1 MGIKIINYGKTTQM
15 EPRRD
20 QEEDGQTH
28 RPTLHL
34 HQEVPNFAVVNQ
46 IGEPKKTPY
55 QWHEAMITHTNR
67 GNKPDQYA

>member
-1 MGIKIINYGKTTQM
+1 MGIKIINYDKTTQM

-34 HQEVPNFAVVNQ
+34 HQEMPNFAVVNQ
-46 IGEPKKTPY
+46 IGAPIK
-55 QWHEAMITHTNR
+55 THTSGVKR
-67 GNKPDQYA
+67 